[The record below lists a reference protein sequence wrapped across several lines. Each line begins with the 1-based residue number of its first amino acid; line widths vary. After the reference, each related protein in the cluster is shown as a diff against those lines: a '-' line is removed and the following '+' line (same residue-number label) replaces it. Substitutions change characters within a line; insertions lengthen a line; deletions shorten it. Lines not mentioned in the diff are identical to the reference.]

1 MLGKLEIRLEQHYIC
16 STANVFIQQDA
27 GLCFINN
34 IISFNVL
41 KAEQLLN
48 PLQTSLIIQSI

>member
-1 MLGKLEIRLEQHYIC
+1 MLGKLEIKVEQHCIC
-16 STANVFIQQDA
+16 STAYVLIQQDA
-27 GLCFINN
+27 GLSFINN

-48 PLQTSLIIQSI
+48 PLQISLII

>member
-1 MLGKLEIRLEQHYIC
+1 MLGKLEIKVEQHCIS
-16 STANVFIQQDA
+16 STAYVLIQQDA
-27 GLCFINN
+27 GLSFINN

-48 PLQTSLIIQSI
+48 PLQISLII

>member
-1 MLGKLEIRLEQHYIC
+1 MLGKLEIKLEQHYIC
-16 STANVFIQQDA
+16 SIAYVLIQQDA

-41 KAEQLLN
+41 KAEQLLK
-48 PLQTSLIIQSI
+48 PLQASLITQSI